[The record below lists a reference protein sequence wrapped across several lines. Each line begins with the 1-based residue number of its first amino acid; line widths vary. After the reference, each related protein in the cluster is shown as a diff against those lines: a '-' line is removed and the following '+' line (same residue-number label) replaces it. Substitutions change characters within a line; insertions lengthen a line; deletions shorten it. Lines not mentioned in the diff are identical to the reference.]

1 MNRTVFAMVFGL
13 CVCAWASAQADSR
26 SWGDSTL
33 PQQLAIYDVDGDG
46 VLSVEEIQA
55 MEAAR
60 KTRHDEWVAG
70 WDMNGDGVIDETEQA
85 AAQGVMRDQIEAT
98 RTNRFH
104 EADSDADGCLTFEEF
119 SAIPAV
125 IEMAESQPDE
135 PARIYGQLD
144 ANDDN
149 CVDMEEFT
157 ARLREERVN
166 WRTEATYTAA
176 DTNADLCLSVEEFL
190 AISNVVEIAKRDPQE
205 PLRLYG
211 RLDADHDGCLTVAEF
226 TADMHLGDQRDEWR
240 TADAYTAADTNADRC
255 LTFEEFSAIGRV
267 VEIAQRDP
275 EEPNRLYIRLDVNH
289 DRCLSL
295 EEFTAELPREG
306 DGRPEDGHDGGPDD
320 GRDDRPEDGP
330 GPGPAPR

>member
-1 MNRTVFAMVFGL
+1 
-13 CVCAWASAQADSR
+13 
-26 SWGDSTL
+26 
-33 PQQLAIYDVDGDG
+33 
-46 VLSVEEIQA
+46 

-306 DGRPEDGHDGGPDD
+306 DGRPDDGHDGGPDD

-330 GPGPAPR
+330 GPGPGPGPAPR